1 MNLSF
6 SDETIHQIYQIGKK
20 MKSWKVKVIEEQF
33 ETKMRKKMK

>member
-1 MNLSF
+1 MNLRY
-6 SDETIHQIYQIGKK
+6 SDETIHEINQIGKK